1 MPSAESRLTLVT
13 RGGERIAAI
22 NHAASTNS
30 DRLDRALGPAM
41 RLALQNDQLRAATLA
56 ELRELQLSRTR
67 ILERAALERRRLE
80 RNLHDEHSSGWC
92 PLRCYCACC
101 DRRSRHHQPQSWR
114 LVLEI

>member
-1 MPSAESRLTLVT
+1 MRAR
-13 RGGERIAAI
+13 GERIAAI

-80 RNLHDEHSSGWC
+80 RNLHDGAQQIRVSPANLPHAATG
-92 PLRCYCACC
+92 
-101 DRRSRHHQPQSWR
+101 
-114 LVLEI
+114 